1 MVKKKIA
8 IRVASLALCA
18 VFTASVFGAPKSK
31 AVAVE
36 TAIGTAAVASY
47 FQATGLTMAASA
59 GSTGALV
66 TTGVADIV
74 GSYAVATGAASSGS
88 AFLSSL
94 AAGVSISPAGALV
107 LTAAAVVA
115 IGALVA
121 WYIGDAGLGA
131 EGDTAVAVPGTSDF
145 YSYNGVVLPN
155 IESVWVDKETYP
167 FAFVYQN
174 PSNEYWYLYF
184 CSNSIFQSVSDSKYY
199 FEDTF
204 GSFSVVK
211 NFERGFYQF
220 DSDSWLFIA
229 EGSSYQK
236 NGSFGSNPLTWA
248 SYSVLCSDSSVSLSF
263 VDAVPVGDVQDQLE
277 VTRAPEFA
285 QPDTEFE
292 TESQKQMVI
301 DLGFTPGITLDE
313 AVELVPEQIAAGTLA
328 PTYEI
333 TTDQTGEG
341 EGTEQPDDSL
351 VYVPWFERIQTSI
364 GNLGKS
370 IVDGILD
377 GVQGLFV
384 PSEAYMEA
392 LPAQI
397 TDTFDERTGFLTY
410 PFSLLP
416 DFVGRLSAPSDD
428 WILKWPQI
436 AEPFTGTILFQ
447 QGSWNVTAFVQAN
460 AQIKRL
466 YDLWRLIAKA
476 LMSFGFIGLCY
487 NKYRSVVGDRYG
499 EG

>member
-1 MVKKKIA
+1 MVKRKIVM
-8 IRVASLALCA
+8 RVCSLALCV
-18 VFTASVFGAPKSK
+18 VFTGLLFGAPKAH
-31 AVAVE
+31 AVVTE

-66 TTGVADIV
+66 TAGVADIA

-121 WYIGDAGLGA
+121 WYIAENGLEE
-131 EGDTAVAVPGTSDF
+131 EGSTAVAVPG
-145 YSYNGVVLPN
+145 
-155 IESVWVDKETYP
+155 
-167 FAFVYQN
+167 
-174 PSNEYWYLYF
+174 
-184 CSNSIFQSVSDSKYY
+184 VSDKFSYGGALLPPLPTW
-199 FEDTF
+199 DTSVYRYACIRRD
-204 GSFSVVK
+204 GSPSAGTGV
-211 NFERGFYQF
+211 Y
-220 DSDSWLFIA
+220 DLFI
-229 EGSSYQK
+229 GSSPFVAGSGDISGVI
-236 NGSFGSNPLTWA
+236 NGGDFLRYGIPFSAVSSASSWTYVGTGDGDIGFNRDVYPIIWTDFDILYSSGSVFL
-248 SYSVLCSDSSVSLSF
+248 LSSVPE
-263 VDAVPVGDVQDQLE
+263 PVGDVQSRLE
-277 VTRAPEFA
+277 VIRAPEFV
-285 QPDTEFE
+285 QPDVDFTP
-292 TESQKQMVI
+292 ESQKQMVI
-301 DLGFTPGITLDE
+301 DLGFGTGTTLE
-313 AVELVPEQIAAGTLA
+313 TVAEEVPNLIVAGELA

-333 TTDQTGEG
+333 QSTA
-341 EGTEQPDDSL
+341 PDADDDLPYIPILSEIL
-351 VYVPWFERIQTSI
+351 QGVQSI
-364 GNLGKS
+364 ARTV
-370 IVDGILD
+370 VDGILN
-377 GVQGLFV
+377 GLEGLFV
-384 PSEAYMEA
+384 PSETYLEA

-397 TDTFDERTGFLTY
+397 TETFENRTGFLTY

-416 DFVGRLSAPSDD
+416 DFVDRLSAPSDD

-460 AQIKRL
+460 VQFKRL

-487 NKYRSVVGDRYG
+487 NKYRSVVGDHYG